1 MKKILS
7 ILLAATMV
15 LSCGVVAFAE
25 EVKDGTTDVVQGD
38 IMLISEDEIA
48 EPVETEEVKDGT
60 TEEVQGDVMLIAE
73 ENVTPVYNKSVVDGS
88 VVKVE
93 DTQITVK
100 TENDEIIINVDDNTV
115 FVKEDSSNISLTDIK
130 EKSVLRVVA
139 SNAVTMSI
147 PAQVY
152 GYVVMVAEPETIEPA
167 FPFYFEVEEVVVGE
181 EGTEI
186 TSADGMYKLVLG
198 EDTVV
203 TPFRT
208 KNIVTVSD
216 IKYGTE
222 LLVTAPTATM
232 SIPSVLSATNIVM
245 LEAKTVTNTESVYVN
260 DEEVEMTVVVDGV
273 VKVPVRF
280 VAEKLG
286 YEVGW
291 DGNLSQVTVGTVPMG
306 VNFVI
311 GENAYNKSR
320 MTPFELSAAPELI
333 ESRTYVPVDFF
344 TEVLGAKVKVVDGT
358 LSFIN

>member
-38 IMLISEDEIA
+38 IMLISEEVA

-60 TEEVQGDVMLIAE
+60 VEEIQGDVMLISE
-73 ENVTPVYNKSVVDGS
+73 EETVAPIYNKSIVEGTVVN
-88 VVKVE
+88 VE

-100 TENDEIIINVDDNTV
+100 TENEEIIINTDDNTV
-115 FVKEDSSNISLTDIK
+115 FVKEDSSNIGLTDIK
-130 EKSVLRVVA
+130 ENSVLRVVA
-139 SNAVTMSI
+139 SNAMTMSI

-152 GYVVMVAEPETIEPA
+152 GYVVMVAEPETTEPA

-186 TSADGMYKLVLG
+186 TSADGMYKLVLA
-198 EDTVV
+198 EDTVI

-232 SIPSVLSATNIVM
+232 SIPAVLSATNIVM

-280 VAEKLG
+280 VAEAMG

-291 DGNLSQVTVGTVPMG
+291 DGTLSKVTVGTIPMG

-311 GENAYNKSR
+311 DENAYNKSR

-333 ESRTYVPVDFF
+333 ESRTYVPIDFF